1 QPDLRPWQPSKWA
14 AGGRVATERVA
25 AQLLE
30 RRRDSHCDDKKQT
43 LLALLIL
50 VLYLSTGIL
59 GSSWEVSERIRECNY
74 YQSLVVSQG
83 LEYQTDEPL
92 EEPIKTIRNWLKE
105 NLHVFLEKL
114 EEEVREL
121 EQLVRDLELWLDALL
136 GEPHLEEH
144 CSTHKSHM

>member
-1 QPDLRPWQPSKWA
+1 MSTMNSTCKGPGIFLKPVG
-14 AGGRVATERVA
+14 AGRRVLSEKAT
-25 AQLLE
+25 
-30 RRRDSHCDDKKQT
+30 S
-43 LLALLIL
+43 
-50 VLYLSTGIL
+50 
-59 GSSWEVSERIRECNY
+59 VSAF
-74 YQSLVVSQG
+74 QG
-83 LEYQTDEPL
+83 LEYQTDEPS